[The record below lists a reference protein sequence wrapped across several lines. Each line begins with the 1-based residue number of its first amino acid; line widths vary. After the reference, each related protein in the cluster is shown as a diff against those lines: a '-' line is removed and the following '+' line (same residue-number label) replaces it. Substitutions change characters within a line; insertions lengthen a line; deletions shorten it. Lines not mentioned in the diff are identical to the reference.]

1 MLRSS
6 RPFMWGRSVKSFGT
20 YWRSGL
26 TNQSGNSRCWA
37 NSLGGCDTMSG
48 EHVVSNAIFK
58 AGCSCPIIIEGVKRI
73 REGAPTRGAEKSN
86 ILCRRHNS
94 LLSRL
99 DATIGKVARF
109 QAEAND
115 KNFQGSL
122 FIEGE
127 LLERWLL
134 KTVINSAAAGW
145 AAPVKWHPSLS
156 IARGI
161 FGLEPIPDR
170 LGLYS
175 VDGIDPSHR
184 PSGGVSFTPIHM
196 STPHGKILAGAY
208 VAIHGM
214 PLLASLHT
222 DLSEM
227 LEAGYVPKLKT
238 HFSQDGLKH
247 LYHPGAIVMS
257 RKEGDPV
264 FVGLSW
270 NGLLRYA
277 DGTTTPFPRDK

>member
-1 MLRSS
+1 MND
-6 RPFMWGRSVKSFGT
+6 KI
-20 YWRSGL
+20 
-26 TNQSGNSRCWA
+26 NKSRCWA

-73 REGAPTRGAEKSN
+73 RDGAPTRGAEKSN
-86 ILCRRHNS
+86 ILCRNHNS
-94 LLSRL
+94 ILSPL
-99 DATIGKVARF
+99 DETIGRITRF

-115 KNFQGSL
+115 KNFNGSL
-122 FIEGE
+122 IVQGE

-145 AAPVKWHPSLS
+145 AAPVKWQPSPS
-156 IARGI
+156 IARAI
-161 FGLEPIPDR
+161 FGLEPIPEK

-175 VDGIDPSHR
+175 VDGVDPSHR
-184 PSGGVSFTPIHM
+184 PTGGVTFTPIHM
-196 STPHGKILAGAY
+196 GTSLGKILVGAY
-208 VAIHGM
+208 VTVHGM
-214 PLLASLHT
+214 PLFASLKT
-222 DLSEM
+222 ELPEI
-227 LEAGYVPKLKT
+227 LEAGNIPDLT
-238 HFSQDGLKH
+238 NRFSPNGLKH

-264 FVGLSW
+264 FIGLSW

-277 DGTTTPFPRDK
+277 DGTTAPYPYEK

>member
-1 MLRSS
+1 
-6 RPFMWGRSVKSFGT
+6 
-20 YWRSGL
+20 
-26 TNQSGNSRCWA
+26 
-37 NSLGGCDTMSG
+37 MSG

-94 LLSRL
+94 LLSPL
-99 DATIGKVARF
+99 DVTIGKIARF
-109 QAEAND
+109 QADAND

-122 FIEGE
+122 IIGGE

-145 AAPVKWHPSLS
+145 AAPVKWRPSPS
-156 IARGI
+156 IARAI

-175 VDGIDPSHR
+175 VDGVDPAHR
-184 PSGGVSFTPIHM
+184 PSGGVTFTPIHM
-196 STPHGKILAGAY
+196 STPRGKILAGAY

-222 DLSEM
+222 DLTEM
-227 LEAGYVPKLKT
+227 LEAGYIPNLTT
-238 HFSQDGLKH
+238 HFSPDGLKH

-277 DGTTTPFPRDK
+277 DGTTAPFPHDK